1 MGPAT
6 VIFAALSVAPN
17 WEPVG
22 SNVKVPLIVTVP
34 GGTVLVPI
42 TGGVKLY
49 VIGVAVAGEGAVRSA
64 GVASTIAAQRRN
76 RLVSK
81 ALRGC
86 D

>member
-6 VIFAALSVAPN
+6 VIFAEISKAPN
-17 WEPVG
+17 GEPVG
-22 SNVKVPLIVTVP
+22 SNVKVPLIVSVAE
-34 GGTVLVPI
+34 GTVLVPI

-49 VIGVAVAGEGAVRSA
+49 VIGAAVAGDGAVRIT
-64 GVASTIAAQRRN
+64 GTASTIAAPRPN